1 MSHTTALSG
10 DGQLTYMAVV
20 FVLAL
25 VLGATYEYA
34 ENLVTPAVIHGVY
47 NAVLLSALYLQVT

>member
-1 MSHTTALSG
+1 
-10 DGQLTYMAVV
+10 MAVV